1 MAAWFTYRRSKWRRQ
16 FNQPRNLWLQSD
28 QYSKQTGARLSQMFS
43 NIDKDKNFMA
53 PIRVLT
59 IAGSPYELGYVHGKT
74 YVNEIGELTEER
86 LRLSCDPFWAGG
98 QQATLE
104 EVLALGR
111 ACLRHHEA
119 FAPELMEEM
128 RGMADATGLGVNEL
142 VIMNGFTDFVD
153 ILANPAALGRVRT
166 NGALPSDVT
175 GCTAFIVAPTASASG
190 CGYLGQTWDMHS
202 TATPYVLMLDL
213 HPQNSPA
220 LMTFTITGCVGMI
233 GMNEHG
239 IAVGINNLLAAEGR
253 PGVHWVY
260 VVRKM
265 LAQRTV
271 EDALRVLQSA
281 QLSGAHNY
289 LLLGPDATGTLAGYN
304 VEHMATRAHVVPVE
318 SIYAHTN
325 HCLIQEMVNVERPRK
340 SVSQESTLARHDQAS
355 HFLEEQTGRI
365 TVDTLMALT
374 RYHAG
379 DALSVC
385 AHVQQGYDVESSGA
399 CIMSPSTQELWAL
412 WGNPCENAYE
422 TFRVERTAAHRV
434 EYAV

>member
-1 MAAWFTYRRSKWRRQ
+1 MS
-16 FNQPRNLWLQSD
+16 
-28 QYSKQTGARLSQMFS
+28 
-43 NIDKDKNFMA
+43 

-59 IAGSPYELGYVHGKT
+59 IAGSPYELGYIHGKT
-74 YVNEIGELTEER
+74 YANEIGELTEER
-86 LRLSCDPFWAGG
+86 LRLSCDPFWTGG
-98 QQATLE
+98 QQATLD

-153 ILANPAALGRVRT
+153 IIANPAALGHVRT
-166 NGALPSDVT
+166 NGVLPGEVSD
-175 GCTAFIVAPTASASG
+175 CTAFIVEPAASATG
-190 CGYLGQTWDMHS
+190 HGYLGQTWDMHS

-213 HPQNSPA
+213 RPQTSPA

-239 IAVGINNLLAAEGR
+239 VAVGINNLLAAEGR

-271 EDALRVLQSA
+271 EDALAVLQGA
-281 QLSGAHNY
+281 HLSGAHNY
-289 LLLGPDATGTLAGYN
+289 LLLGPDAAGALRGYN
-304 VEHMATRAHVVPVE
+304 VEHMATRAHVIPVE
-318 SIYAHTN
+318 DVYAHTN

-340 SVSQESTLARHDQAS
+340 SVSQESTLARHNQAS
-355 HFLEEQTGRI
+355 HFLAEQVGRI
-365 TVDTLMALT
+365 TVDTLMTLT
-374 RYHAG
+374 RYHEG

-385 AHVQQGYDVESSGA
+385 AHVQPGYDVESSGA
-399 CIMSPSTQELWAL
+399 CIMSPSTRELWAV
-412 WGNPCENAYE
+412 WGNPCQNAYE
-422 TFRVERTAAHRV
+422 AFQVGNTSMHPVEVAA
-434 EYAV
+434 

>member
-1 MAAWFTYRRSKWRRQ
+1 
-16 FNQPRNLWLQSD
+16 
-28 QYSKQTGARLSQMFS
+28 
-43 NIDKDKNFMA
+43 MA

-74 YVNEIGELTEER
+74 YANEIGELTEER
-86 LRLSCDPFWAGG
+86 LRLSCDPFWTGG
-98 QQATLE
+98 QQASLD
-104 EVLALGR
+104 EVLAIGR

-153 ILANPAALGRVRT
+153 IIANPAVLGHARAGGV
-166 NGALPSDVT
+166 LPNEVSD
-175 GCTAFIVAPTASASG
+175 CTAFVVAPPASATG
-190 CGYLGQTWDMHS
+190 HGYLGQTWDMHS

-213 HPQNSPA
+213 HPQDSPA

-239 IAVGINNLLAAEGR
+239 VAVGINNLLAAEGR

-271 EDALRVLQSA
+271 EDALAVLQGA
-281 QLSGAHNY
+281 HLSGAHNY
-289 LLLGPDATGTLAGYN
+289 LLLGPDATGALRGYN
-304 VEHMATRAHVVPVE
+304 VEHMVTRTHVIPVQ

-340 SVSQESTLARHDQAS
+340 SVSQASTLARQDQAS
-355 HFLEEQTGRI
+355 HFLGEQAGQI
-365 TVDTLMALT
+365 TVETLMALT
-374 RYHAG
+374 RYHEG

-385 AHVQQGYDVESSGA
+385 AHVQPGYDVESSGA
-399 CIMSPSTQELWAL
+399 CIMSPSTRELWAL
-412 WGNPCENAYE
+412 WGNPCEHAYE
-422 TFRVERTAAHRV
+422 AFRVERTQADSV
-434 EYAV
+434 KYAS

>member
-1 MAAWFTYRRSKWRRQ
+1 
-16 FNQPRNLWLQSD
+16 
-28 QYSKQTGARLSQMFS
+28 
-43 NIDKDKNFMA
+43 MA

-74 YVNEIGELTEER
+74 YANEIGELTEER
-86 LRLSCDPFWAGG
+86 LRLSCDPFWTGG
-98 QQATLE
+98 QQATLD

-111 ACLRHHEA
+111 ACLRYHEA

-153 ILANPAALGRVRT
+153 IIANPAALGHART
-166 NGALPSDVT
+166 YGALPSDVSD
-175 GCTAFIVAPTASASG
+175 CTAFIVEPSASADG
-190 CGYLGQTWDMHS
+190 RAYLGQTWDMHS

-213 HPQNSPA
+213 RPQASPA

-239 IAVGINNLLAAEGR
+239 VAVGINNLLAADGR

-271 EDALRVLQSA
+271 EDALAVLQA
-281 QLSGAHNY
+281 AHLSGAHNY
-289 LLLGPDATGTLAGYN
+289 LLLGPDATGAQRGYN
-304 VEHMATRAHVVPVE
+304 VEHMATRAHVIPVTGV
-318 SIYAHTN
+318 YAHTN
-325 HCLIQEMVNVERPRK
+325 HCLIQAMIDVERPRK
-340 SVSQESTLARHDQAS
+340 NISQESTLARHDQAS
-355 HFLEEQTGRI
+355 HFLTEQVGRI
-365 TVDTLMALT
+365 TIDTLMALT
-374 RYHAG
+374 RYHEG

-385 AHVQQGYDVESSGA
+385 AHVQPGYDVESSGA
-399 CIMSPSTQELWAL
+399 CIMSPATRELWAV
-412 WGNPCENAYE
+412 WGNPCQNAYE
-422 TFRVERTAAHRV
+422 AFRVGATAAQQV
-434 EYAV
+434 TCS